1 MFTGEVRVL
10 HYFIGRI
17 LEFVLLECIILWRAQ
32 SEFRVIRVRQLDGDV
47 RISEISCQE
56 VTVPVSE

>member
-17 LEFVLLECIILWRAQ
+17 LEFVLLECILWRAQ

-47 RISEISCQE
+47 RISEISCHE